1 MPLEAKGEINAIQ
14 RENARAGTSA
24 WRLTS
29 PALKREIEG
38 YASLTSVIR
47 GQDVSGSI
55 STLRI
60 VPTAS
65 RLPNGL
71 VSVAMA
77 QRRCM
82 VL

>member
-47 GQDVSGSI
+47 GAGDRVLYPHSERVPIASL
-55 STLRI
+55 ST
-60 VPTAS
+60 VWAGT
-65 RLPNGL
+65 
-71 VSVAMA
+71 VAPA
-77 QRRCM
+77 REGCM